1 MSTSVKVT
9 EYYDVFDVKTVLTYP
24 DTRAITA
31 AQNTDVPDTDTS
43 VATATNTFRGFNS
56 FPITD
61 AVSSIQ
67 NPNAGTNNLKQQYIA
82 MEHVK
87 KAPQA
92 INNIS
97 IDDAGN
103 ILCYP
108 PNISVPYWDRVVF
121 KHFDYDINPATSYN
135 GPYKGV
141 IESYLNTVHDVTY
154 PEVSWRV
161 DDDVLAKDNPDMRI
175 PIPEEYWNTNQSA
188 AAVPEPFKRDFTG
201 VTGRVHDY
209 NIRDFRNVPV
219 FIKYDMYPSRSKVVY
234 SSADKWNQN
243 SSDIVHKFNY
253 HHGQMEPL
261 KLSVTLS
268 ASNPATNPNLPA
280 ERYNQQLTYTDI
292 QNLFKKCYWSIEWIY
307 DRTSGN

>member
-24 DTRAITA
+24 STRTITA
-31 AQNTDVPDTDTS
+31 AQNTALPDTDTA
-43 VATATNTFRGFNS
+43 VETATNTFRGFNS

-61 AVSSIQ
+61 AVSSIE
-67 NPNAGTNNLKQQYIA
+67 NPAAGSVNLKQQYIA

-92 INNIS
+92 INNIT

-121 KHFDYDINPATSYN
+121 KHFDYDINPGTAYT
-135 GPYKGV
+135 GPYKAV
-141 IESYLNTVHDVTY
+141 IESYLDTYYGYKYNTLT
-154 PEVSWRV
+154 
-161 DDDVLAKDNPDMRI
+161 KDGDNYDI
-175 PIPEEYWNTNQSA
+175 IAVQTKFPIY
-188 AAVPEPFKRDFTG
+188 
-201 VTGRVHDY
+201 DY
-209 NIRDFRNVPV
+209 KNVPV

-268 ASNPATNPNLPA
+268 ASNPVTKPENPA

>member
-24 DTRAITA
+24 DTRSITA
-31 AQNTDVPDTDTS
+31 AQNTALPDTDTS
-43 VATATNTFRGFNS
+43 VDTATNTFRGFNS

-61 AVSSIQ
+61 AESSIQ
-67 NPNAGTNNLKQQYIA
+67 NPNAGSPNLKQQYIA

-92 INNIS
+92 INNIT

-108 PNISVPYWDRVVF
+108 PNISVPYWDKVVF
-121 KHFDYDINPATSYN
+121 KHFDYDINPADDSLFAGIALAHSNTISKTYY
-135 GPYKGV
+135 PYIQRRFKN
-141 IESYLNTVHDVTY
+141 EDPAQS
-154 PEVSWRV
+154 
-161 DDDVLAKDNPDMRI
+161 NPNI
-175 PIPEEYWNTNQSA
+175 LTP
-188 AAVPEPFKRDFTG
+188 VPETLWNKNNTDGSIINNDIFKQNFTG
-201 VTGRVHDY
+201 VTGVTYTETNYEFDKL
-209 NIRDFRNVPV
+209 PV

-261 KLSVTLS
+261 KLAITLS
-268 ASNPATNPNLPA
+268 ASNSITNPSNPK
-280 ERYNQQLTYTDI
+280 ERYNQQLTYEDI
-292 QNLFKKCYWSIEWIY
+292 RDLFKKCYWSIEWIY